1 MKRTDITEL
10 FPEASKEAIDKLM
23 AINGAD
29 VNSAKGNLG
38 SLTTE
43 LETAKSELAKLK
55 ASKPS
60 EQPDELKQATEAI
73 AALRKELEGMKTAET
88 TRTMR
93 EKVAADKKIPA
104 ALLTGDTEDDCN
116 AQADAILA
124 FASSSGGYPQVRD
137 AGESGGAGAG
147 ATKTRDKFAEWA
159 KDNF

>member
-38 SLTTE
+38 TLTAE
-43 LETAKSELAKLK
+43 LETAKSELSKLK
-55 ASKPS
+55 AKPA

-73 AALRKELEGMKTAET
+73 AALRKELDGMKSAET
-88 TRTMR
+88 ARTMR
-93 EKVAADKKIPA
+93 EKVAASKKIPA
-104 ALLTGDTEDDCN
+104 ALLTGDTEDACN

-124 FASSSGGYPQVRD
+124 FAKENSGYPQVRD
-137 AGESGGAGAG
+137 AGEIGGASTDKTA
-147 ATKTRDKFAEWA
+147 TRDRFAEWA